1 MFMILSMIS
10 ILSSTSWVSHENRI
24 SVIYT
29 TSEAIA
35 RSRDYYAH

>member
-10 ILSSTSWVSHENRI
+10 ILSFTSWVNHENRI

-29 TSEAIA
+29 ASEKIA